1 MVEIAAPLP
10 QFDRIAR
17 VYRAMEYLSLGP
29 MLERCRFHF
38 LREAGNAR
46 RGLVLGDGDG
56 RFVARLLAESPH
68 LRAEAV
74 DLSQAMLAL
83 LRKRVAR
90 EGAEDRL
97 STVCADARS
106 FEPASRGY
114 DLVATHF
121 FLDCLTEA
129 EMDHMVARLRPRLDP
144 GARWVVSEFQ
154 IPEGRR
160 LKIWLARAMIAG
172 LYSAFGMLTGLTVR
186 EIPPWRR
193 LLRSHGFEPK
203 ARRGWLGGL
212 LVAEVWELSEA
223 TLHPAARSHR
233 P

>member
-1 MVEIAAPLP
+1 VAEIAAPLP

-38 LREAGNAR
+38 LREAGSAQR
-46 RGLVLGDGDG
+46 ALVLGDGDG
-56 RFVARLLAESPH
+56 RFVARLMGESPH

-74 DLSQAMLAL
+74 DLSQTMLAL

-90 EGAEDRL
+90 KGAQNRL

-114 DLVATHF
+114 DLIATHF

-129 EMDHMVARLRPRLDP
+129 ETDQLIARLGARLDP
-144 GARWVVSEFQ
+144 GARWVISEFQ
-154 IPEGRR
+154 IPEDGH
-160 LKIWLARAMIAG
+160 LKIWLARAMIAA

-193 LLRSHGFEPK
+193 LLSRHGFEPK

-212 LVAEVWELSEA
+212 LVAELWERSEA
-223 TLHPAARSHR
+223 TLPPAARSH
-233 P
+233 